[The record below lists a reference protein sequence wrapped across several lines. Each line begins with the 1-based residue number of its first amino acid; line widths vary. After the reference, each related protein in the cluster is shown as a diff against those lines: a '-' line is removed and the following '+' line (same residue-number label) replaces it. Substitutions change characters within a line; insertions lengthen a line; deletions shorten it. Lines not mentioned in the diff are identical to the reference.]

1 MPLLI
6 AVLLGL
12 SGLLV
17 VIYPLLGLDRESADA
32 LTRGPLGEVAERERS
47 ARDALREVE
56 FDRRLGNLDDDD
68 YQALRARYE
77 ERALIALKARYQR
90 EQELDVLIERQLDA
104 LRQHG
109 STVESAD
116 GEEDLSSQSAEM
128 RNSSTAESS
137 RDSHAMTHNGA
148 RSASGTQARRRR
160 GGRP

>member
-17 VIYPLLGLDRESADA
+17 VIYPLLGLDRESSDA
-32 LTRGPLGEVAERERS
+32 LARGPLGEVAERERS

-56 FDRRLGNLDDDD
+56 FDRRLGNLDDED

-90 EQELDVLIERQLDA
+90 EQELDAEIERQLDA
-104 LRQHG
+104 LRQG
-109 STVESAD
+109 EGTAESAD
-116 GEEDLSSQSAEM
+116 GEEDTTLPIPQKQKSSA
-128 RNSSTAESS
+128 AESS
-137 RDSHAMTHNGA
+137 RDSHAVTHNGA
-148 RSASGTQARRRR
+148 RPASGTEARRRR

>member
-1 MPLLI
+1 
-6 AVLLGL
+6 
-12 SGLLV
+12 

-32 LTRGPLGEVAERERS
+32 RNRGPFGEVAERERS

-56 FDRRLGNLDDDD
+56 FDRRLGNLDDED

-90 EQELDVLIERQLDA
+90 EQELDALIERQLDA
-104 LRQHG
+104 LRQHE

-116 GEEDLSSQSAEM
+116 REEDLSSQSAVV
-128 RNSSTAESS
+128 RNSSAAESAQ
-137 RDSHAMTHNGA
+137 DSHAVTHNGA
-148 RSASGTQARRRR
+148 HPASGTQARRRR

>member
-6 AVLLGL
+6 AVLLGF

-32 LTRGPLGEVAERERS
+32 LNRGPLGETAERERS

-56 FDRRLGNLDDDD
+56 FDRRLGNLDDEN
-68 YQALRARYE
+68 YQALRSRYE
-77 ERALIALKARYQR
+77 ERALIALKARYQH
-90 EQELDVLIERQLDA
+90 EQELDVLIERQLET

-109 STVESAD
+109 SAVESAD
-116 GEEDLSSQSAEM
+116 REEGLSSQSAEM
-128 RNSSTAESS
+128 RNSSAAGSS
-137 RDSHAMTHNGA
+137 RNNHAVTHNGA
-148 RSASGTQARRRR
+148 HPASGTQARRRR